1 MMYDTSI
8 SLPRFTC
15 HQWMCWVLFLLVSSV
30 WLHDCWFI
38 VPFLLPST
46 ALSGIQLGY
55 VELWLLCA
63 RSAKFF
69 NTNKENKWFV
79 TLKSS
84 EIGHSTQILINSDII
99 LYIHILYTHVS
110 IYYSHTNNTITC
122 SNDLSNRNYRQ
133 RTWILL
139 SRLQFSYLCLH
150 EIVKNFFS
158 NT

>member
-8 SLPRFTC
+8 SLPRSTF

-30 WLHDCWFI
+30 WLHDWSFI
-38 VPFLLPST
+38 SPFLLPST

-99 LYIHILYTHVS
+99 HYIDILHTHVS
-110 IYYSHTNNTITC
+110 LYIILIPIIQSHAQTILVIEIIGKGHEYSSVGYNLVVFVC
-122 SNDLSNRNYRQ
+122 M
-133 RTWILL
+133 
-139 SRLQFSYLCLH
+139 
-150 EIVKNFFS
+150 K
-158 NT
+158 